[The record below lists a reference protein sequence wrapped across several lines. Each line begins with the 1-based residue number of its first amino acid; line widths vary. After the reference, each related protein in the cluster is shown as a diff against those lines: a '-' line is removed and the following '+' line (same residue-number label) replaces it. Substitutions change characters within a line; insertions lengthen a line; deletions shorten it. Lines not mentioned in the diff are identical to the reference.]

1 MTLQRTPKTPPPRL
15 MLLLLCLFPA
25 LTGAQDEGAPAPLGE
40 GTTEEVA
47 PAANEPVDA
56 VEPPRFASRRERDRE
71 LLAERF
77 PDEARWL
84 TLPEPEARAL
94 ALYRPAMAE
103 PKGALL
109 MFYSAD
115 NPPHWPPPLANLRQS
130 LPRHGWA
137 TFAVTLPTP
146 EQPPVPERPIPESP
160 PPPPAE
166 ETNETAGDGTE
177 EPVEENED
185 TAAEEAGE
193 PEAPANEVAEPPPEE
208 PLPPRQ
214 ERIANHV
221 DAALQWLAENGQGN
235 LVVLV
240 DPLAAPEVL
249 AVLQPQLEAGARGQP
264 PSTGESPLSGPV
276 RALILINR
284 HGGVAL
290 SAEQLSQ
297 VFIIPELPILDVF
310 VGPSALL
317 QEQQRRHRDI
327 ARREQLNRYQNL
339 LMGAPDV
346 HDPENERSFWVRR
359 IQGFMQRQAEGVEV
373 NVPANRPL
381 R

>member
-1 MTLQRTPKTPPPRL
+1 MTPQRTPMAPWLIFL
-15 MLLLLCLFPA
+15 MLCLFPV
-25 LTGAQDEGAPAPLGE
+25 LTMAQDEGAPAPQTGE
-40 GTTEEVA
+40 EAAEAAAEPREVA
-47 PAANEPVDA
+47 
-56 VEPPRFASRRERDRE
+56 EPPRFASRQERDRE

-77 PDEARWL
+77 PEEARWL
-84 TLPEPEARAL
+84 TLPAPETRAL

-115 NPPHWPPPLANLRQS
+115 HPPHWPPELANLRQA

-146 EQPPVPERPIPESP
+146 EPPPIPERPIPE
-160 PPPPAE
+160 PPPAPAEAEDAE
-166 ETNETAGDGTE
+166 EEGTE
-177 EPVEENED
+177 EVAEENAEEEVEEQA
-185 TAAEEAGE
+185 T
-193 PEAPANEVAEPPPEE
+193 ANEAEEPPPET
-208 PLPPRQ
+208 PLPPRP

-221 DAALQWLAENGQGN
+221 NAALQWLVDNGQGN

-240 DPLAAPEVL
+240 DPLSAPDVL
-249 AVLQPQLEAGARGQP
+249 SVLQPQLEAGAQGQP
-264 PSTGESPLSGPV
+264 PSTGESPLSGPL

-284 HGGVAL
+284 HGGVEL
-290 SAEQLSQ
+290 SQEQLSQ
-297 VFIIPELPILDVF
+297 IFIVPELPVLDVF

-317 QEQQRRHRDI
+317 EKQQRQHRDI
-327 ARREQLNRYQNL
+327 ARRERLIHYQNL
-339 LMGAPDV
+339 MMGAPDV

-373 NVPANRPL
+373 NVPANR
-381 R
+381 RR